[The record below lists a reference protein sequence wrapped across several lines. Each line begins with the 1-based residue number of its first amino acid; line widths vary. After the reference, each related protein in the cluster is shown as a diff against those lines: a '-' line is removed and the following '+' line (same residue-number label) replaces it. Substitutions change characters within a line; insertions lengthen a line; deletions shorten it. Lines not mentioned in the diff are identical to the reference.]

1 MPKVVSRSIVC
12 SDLQTKYQ
20 QQQLA
25 RDGHEDPNAGG
36 GALKVYEC
44 LCGQMSLISDT
55 PLNMM
60 PLRSRDGARVLDRN
74 RTTFKFYHH
83 QESTS
88 RPEDIVHRS
97 YKRNDQIV
105 ECQYLRRCA
114 RCRLP
119 LAYQHHPQQD
129 PKVGKDTNEIYFLLP
144 DAFAERR
151 TSNKERRARDY
162 AASAAAAAA
171 AATPLPDSKKVL
183 TTVKNMGKSSLVTAS
198 TIDEEEDE
206 IEAREV
212 ADSYAE
218 NARIIQR
225 QLERKRLFQSE
236 AGTSKDAEKDAD
248 ETDGD
253 QDRDDAK
260 RPRGTLL
267 DPKI

>member
-25 RDGHEDPNAGG
+25 RDGQDDPNASGG
-36 GALKVYEC
+36 SLKVYEC

-55 PLNMM
+55 PLNML
-60 PLRSRDGARVLDRN
+60 PLRPRDGARVLDRN
-74 RTTFKFYHH
+74 RATFKFYYH
-83 QESTS
+83 QEPTN

-105 ECQYLRRCA
+105 ECQYLRRCS

-129 PKVGKDTNEIYFLLP
+129 PKVSKDANEIYFLLP

-151 TSNKERRARDY
+151 TSNKERKAKDY
-162 AASAAAAAA
+162 AGVPKVESS
-171 AATPLPDSKKVL
+171 SKKVL
-183 TTVKNMGKSSLVTAS
+183 TTIKDMGKSSLVTSS
-198 TIDEEEDE
+198 TVDEEEDE

-236 AGTSKDAEKDAD
+236 AGTSKDMEEED
-248 ETDGD
+248 ETKIN
-253 QDRDDAK
+253 QDVK
-260 RPRGTLL
+260 RPRGTLI